1 MYGSNMEHD
10 CFQHMTNT
18 GLLQPP
24 GLVDALNHWH
34 CFLLCQLTAYSVIK
48 TVKQLFPSILW
59 KPDSPETIFYDS
71 PNPVNSLGVAILW
84 HPQGGYP
91 VQIITPQTR
100 TNGESNGLT
109 DDPLQLCLTTLTVQ
123 IILELTLPG
132 KWSPTFKDHWL
143 VALSKWQ
150 KITNI

>member
-48 TVKQLFPSILW
+48 TAKQLFPSILW

-71 PNPVNSLGVAILW
+71 PNPVNSLGVAHMW
-84 HPQGGYP
+84 M
-91 VQIITPQTR
+91 
-100 TNGESNGLT
+100 SKALT
-109 DDPLQLCLTTLTVQ
+109 DESIHPKSEAIRVLLIQFGLLSYSLSPLDSFQQHTEILGPRLLCNQPLL
-123 IILELTLPG
+123 LRKFERESHNSNANL
-132 KWSPTFKDHWL
+132 
-143 VALSKWQ
+143 
-150 KITNI
+150 